1 MSVIG
6 VAGPARSGKETTA
19 DFLKEYLQAECVQS
33 YTYVFAKPLKDFLGR
48 IFDWSDEELYGNRKD
63 RQIDCVL
70 HMDIVECV
78 VADMFS
84 DYLFG
89 KSELRSAVN
98 YLKEVLMEHFFVSGS
113 WLSPIVRFQA
123 SPRRCLQIIGT
134 EWAQGF
140 FGKNIWVYFA
150 EETMHDNPDSTMVI
164 PDVRFMAEADFCK
177 THGILVSVKRD
188 TSKYNVYSEHDS
200 ERAFDALMKISDDVV
215 MNYRSLEDL
224 REECKGIAFSYVCN
238 AYANMGCEK

>member
-6 VAGPARSGKETTA
+6 IAGPARSGKEVTA
-19 DFLKEYLQAECVQS
+19 QFLSEHLKSEGVQS

-48 IFDWSDEELYGNRKD
+48 IFGWSDVELYGKRKD

-89 KSELRSAVN
+89 KSELGPAVN

-123 SPRRCLQIIGT
+123 SPRRCLQVIGT

-140 FGKNIWVYFA
+140 FGKNIWVYFT
-150 EETMHDNPDSTMVI
+150 EEQLHDNPDSTMVI
-164 PDVRFMAEADFCK
+164 PDVRFIAEADFCK
-177 THGILVSVKRD
+177 THGILVSVNRD

-200 ERAFDALMKISDDVV
+200 ERAFDALMRMSDDVV
-215 MNYRSLEDL
+215 MNYGSLEDL

-238 AYANMGCEK
+238 ACANMGCEK